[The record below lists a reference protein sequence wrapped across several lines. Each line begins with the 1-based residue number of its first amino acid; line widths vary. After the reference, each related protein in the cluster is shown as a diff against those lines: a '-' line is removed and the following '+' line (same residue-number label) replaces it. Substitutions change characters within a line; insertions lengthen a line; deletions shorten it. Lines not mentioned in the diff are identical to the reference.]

1 VAYVAAAAVIVAATF
16 VVFGVG
22 SLAFMWSWNLVIPS
36 TFGGP
41 TLDFG
46 AAFAL
51 LIVLSVFRVFLMGPV
66 RLNYHDK

>member
-1 VAYVAAAAVIVAATF
+1 
-16 VVFGVG
+16 VFGVG

-51 LIVLSVFRVFLMGPV
+51 LVVLTVFRVFLMGPV